1 MADTPQYFDLVTMG
15 RIGVDL
21 YPLQTGVPLSQV
33 ETFGKFL
40 GGSAANV
47 AVAAARLGRS
57 AAVITRTGDDPF
69 GTYLHEALKD
79 FGVDDRWVTPV
90 AAYPT
95 PVTFCEIFPPDD
107 FPLYFYRRPK
117 APDLEIHP
125 HELDLP
131 AIRAAGIFWVTGT
144 GLSEEPS
151 RTATLAALQARAKAG
166 TTVFDLDWRP
176 MFWKDP
182 DQARPYYREALRHAT
197 VAVGNLD
204 ECEVATGVREPEAC
218 AEALL
223 AAGVELAVVK
233 QGPRGCWP
241 CTGTAAGPRCPR
253 CRSRWSTASAPATPS
268 AVRSA
273 TVCSPAGTWSGPCA
287 TPTRPAPSSP
297 RASPARPPCRPR
309 RRSPASSR
317 GTRRA
322 GRPSPERS
330 PSLKLSIPELTTV
343 RARHPEAVAEAAA
356 RRARRPLIGDSGR
369 LMIVAADHPAR
380 GALGIGDRRLAM
392 ADRADLLERLCVALS
407 RPGVDGVLA
416 TADIL
421 EDLLLLGALEN
432 KVVMGS
438 MNRGGLAGASFEMDD
453 RFTGHRAE
461 DIQRLGFD
469 AGKLLVRIDYDDP
482 GSLATLEA
490 SARAVD
496 AMAARRLPVFVEP
509 FISRRVDGRVRN
521 DLSAEAVTRSI
532 AIASGLGGTSAYTWL
547 KLPVTEHVDDM
558 EAVLR
563 TSTLPVVLLGGE
575 VGDQEAAYE
584 RWGKALRLPT
594 VQGMVV
600 GRSLLYPAEG
610 SVETAV
616 DTAVGL
622 L

>member
-1 MADTPQYFDLVTMG
+1 M
-15 RIGVDL
+15 
-21 YPLQTGVPLSQV
+21 
-33 ETFGKFL
+33 
-40 GGSAANV
+40 
-47 AVAAARLGRS
+47 
-57 AAVITRTGDDPF
+57 
-69 GTYLHEALKD
+69 
-79 FGVDDRWVTPV
+79 
-90 AAYPT
+90 
-95 PVTFCEIFPPDD
+95 
-107 FPLYFYRRPK
+107 
-117 APDLEIHP
+117 
-125 HELDLP
+125 
-131 AIRAAGIFWVTGT
+131 
-144 GLSEEPS
+144 
-151 RTATLAALQARAKAG
+151 
-166 TTVFDLDWRP
+166 
-176 MFWKDP
+176 
-182 DQARPYYREALRHAT
+182 
-197 VAVGNLD
+197 
-204 ECEVATGVREPEAC
+204 
-218 AEALL
+218 
-223 AAGVELAVVK
+223 
-233 QGPRGCWP
+233 
-241 CTGTAAGPRCPR
+241 
-253 CRSRWSTASAPATPS
+253 
-268 AVRSA
+268 
-273 TVCSPAGTWSGPCA
+273 
-287 TPTRPAPSSP
+287 
-297 RASPARPPCRPR
+297 
-309 RRSPASSR
+309 
-317 GTRRA
+317 
-322 GRPSPERS
+322 
-330 PSLKLSIPELTTV
+330 KLSIPELTTV

-356 RRARRPLIGDSGR
+356 RRTRRPLLGDSGR

-461 DIQRLGFD
+461 DIERLGFD

-509 FISRRVDGRVRN
+509 FLSRRVDGRVRN

-547 KLPVTEHVDDM
+547 KLPVTENVDDM
-558 EAVLR
+558 DEVLR